1 MLTTSLHNVSMSCL
15 HPSLFS
21 LGPVS
26 SSLAQSVMSM
36 ASSQSQHS
44 EISTD
49 TMSSMSGSYVAPGT
63 EEEGDMAPS
72 PGIGSRI
79 PSEEDVSMAKPFR
92 VPYSTNCGVLQIT
105 YSVSVSLEEA
115 FRYYIP
121 GQFKCFKILVT
132 L

>member
-1 MLTTSLHNVSMSCL
+1 MSPCL
-15 HPSLFS
+15 ACTLPPFS

-63 EEEGDMAPS
+63 EEEGDMIPS
-72 PGIGSRI
+72 PGIASGI
-79 PSEEDVSMAKPFR
+79 PSEEDVSMAKPIR
-92 VPYSTNCGVLQIT
+92 VTCNTN
-105 YSVSVSLEEA
+105 
-115 FRYYIP
+115 
-121 GQFKCFKILVT
+121 
-132 L
+132 